1 MTLFDSVMSDIF
13 THEKEDGHH
22 DLWRRT
28 IMKFY
33 NRVLGDRDYTLFEVL
48 RTGLRLPPILSSF
61 GTVENLSLS
70 SWRALRRPAPISCPD
85 EDEEVVSA
93 NKVDVFNHRASL
105 RRPPSIVDADL
116 ADLSFYAFY
125 RQFYYHRGS
134 LHRRRSEKFVS
145 VSGTGFPAQAARS
158 HADHDFYAQR
168 VLYAYMPCS
177 GLTGFEYIDAVVV
190 RDFEGSYRDALR
202 CFVCDACNLWCP
214 TWIRRNYEFLN
225 EGVTDT
231 KKKQKDEGA
240 DGPTPLP
247 PATPKPDDDAKV
259 TPES

>member
-1 MTLFDSVMSDIF
+1 MACIAAPCFP
-13 THEKEDGHH
+13 
-22 DLWRRT
+22 
-28 IMKFY
+28 Y
-33 NRVLGDRDYTLFEVL
+33 
-48 RTGLRLPPILSSF
+48 
-61 GTVENLSLS
+61 
-70 SWRALRRPAPISCPD
+70 RALMKTRKWSAPTKSMCSTI
-85 EDEEVVSA
+85 E
-93 NKVDVFNHRASL
+93 ASL

-116 ADLSFYAFY
+116 MDLSFYAFY

-134 LHRRRSEKFVS
+134 LHRRRNEKFVS

-202 CFVCDACNLWCP
+202 CFVRDECNLWCP

-225 EGVTDT
+225 EGDADT
-231 KKKQKDEGA
+231 QKRRRRHRCTLSRCRLR
-240 DGPTPLP
+240 P
-247 PATPKPDDDAKV
+247 
-259 TPES
+259 